1 MSTITHKQ
9 EMLCQLISQGY
20 NQSEAYK
27 VAFGHKEITNT
38 ITINASKMVTKNTNV
53 QQRIAELKLKLLEDS
68 TSKLVADARERRETL
83 SMILRKPDARD
94 RDRISAIVELAKMES
109 DYSNVQIESIQLVQL
124 KSYSIDD
131 LKGMIQ
137 KVKTIES
144 DGIILDND

>member
-1 MSTITHKQ
+1 MDKLTSKQ

-38 ITINASKMVTKNTNV
+38 ITINASKMVTKNTKV

-68 TSKLVADARERRETL
+68 TSTLVADARERRETL

-94 RDRISAIVELAKMES
+94 RDRISAIVELSKLES
-109 DYSNVQIESIQLVQL
+109 DYNQSIDTTINVVSLR
-124 KSYSIDD
+124 SYSVDE
-131 LKGMIQ
+131 LRLMIQ
-137 KVKTIES
+137 QAKAV
-144 DGIILDND
+144 DGEVLP

>member
-1 MSTITHKQ
+1 MSIMDKLTSKK

-38 ITINASKMVTKNTNV
+38 ITINASKMVTKNTKV

-68 TSKLVADARERRETL
+68 TSTLVADARERRETL

-94 RDRISAIVELAKMES
+94 RDRISAIVELSKLES
-109 DYSNVQIESIQLVQL
+109 DYNQSIDTTINVVSLR
-124 KSYSIDD
+124 SYSVDE
-131 LKGMIQ
+131 LRLMIQ
-137 KVKTIES
+137 QAKAV
-144 DGIILDND
+144 DGEVLP

>member
-1 MSTITHKQ
+1 MSIMDKLTSKQ

-38 ITINASKMVTKNTNV
+38 ITINASKMVTKNTKV

-68 TSKLVADARERRETL
+68 TSTLVADARERRETL

-94 RDRISAIVELAKMES
+94 RDRISAIVELSKLES
-109 DYSNVQIESIQLVQL
+109 DYNQSIDTTINVVSLR
-124 KSYSIDD
+124 SYSVDE
-131 LKGMIQ
+131 LRLMIQ
-137 KVKTIES
+137 QAKAV
-144 DGIILDND
+144 DGEVLP

>member
-1 MSTITHKQ
+1 MSIMDKLTSKQ

-38 ITINASKMVTKNTNV
+38 ITINASKMVTKNTKV

-68 TSKLVADARERRETL
+68 TSTLVADARERRETL

-94 RDRISAIVELAKMES
+94 RDRISAIVELSKLES
-109 DYSNVQIESIQLVQL
+109 DYNQSIDTTINVVSLR
-124 KSYSIDD
+124 SYSVDE
-131 LKGMIQ
+131 LRLMIQ
-137 KVKTIES
+137 QARAI
-144 DGIILDND
+144 DGEVLP

>member
-1 MSTITHKQ
+1 MSRLTSKQ

-38 ITINASKMVTKNTNV
+38 ITINASKMVTKNTKV

-68 TSKLVADARERRETL
+68 TSTLVADARERRETL

-94 RDRISAIVELAKMES
+94 RDRISAIVELSKLES
-109 DYSNVQIESIQLVQL
+109 DYNQSIDTTINVVSLR
-124 KSYSIDD
+124 SYSVDE
-131 LKGMIQ
+131 LRLMIQ
-137 KVKTIES
+137 QAKAV
-144 DGIILDND
+144 DGEVLP

>member
-1 MSTITHKQ
+1 MSKLTSKQ

-38 ITINASKMVTKNTNV
+38 ITINASKMVNKNTKV

-68 TSKLVADARERRETL
+68 TSTLVADARERRETL

-94 RDRISAIVELAKMES
+94 RDRISAIVELSKLES
-109 DYSNVQIESIQLVQL
+109 DYTQSIDTTINVVSLR
-124 KSYSIDD
+124 SYSVDE
-131 LKGMIQ
+131 LRLMIQ
-137 KVKTIES
+137 QARAI
-144 DGIILDND
+144 DGEVVP

>member
-1 MSTITHKQ
+1 MDKLTSKQ

-38 ITINASKMVTKNTNV
+38 ITINASKMVTKNTKV

-68 TSKLVADARERRETL
+68 TSTLVADARERRETL

-94 RDRISAIVELAKMES
+94 RDRISAIVELSKLES
-109 DYSNVQIESIQLVQL
+109 DYNQSIDTTINVVSLR
-124 KSYSIDD
+124 SYSVDE
-131 LKGMIQ
+131 LRLMIQ
-137 KVKTIES
+137 QAKAV
-144 DGIILDND
+144 DGEVIP

>member
-1 MSTITHKQ
+1 MSKLTSKQ

-38 ITINASKMVTKNTNV
+38 ITINASKMVNKNTKV

-68 TSKLVADARERRETL
+68 TSTLVADARERRETL

-94 RDRISAIVELAKMES
+94 RDRISAIVELSKLES
-109 DYSNVQIESIQLVQL
+109 DYTQSIDTAINVVSLR
-124 KSYSIDD
+124 SYSVDE
-131 LKGMIQ
+131 LRLMIQ
-137 KVKTIES
+137 QARAI
-144 DGIILDND
+144 DGEVVP